1 MPRNV
6 VVLLN
11 KDESRRLVRI
21 KCKAAGIKIG
31 IFEELVEA
39 ELDKQGMKRR
49 AGLWEEFD
57 EILDRAA
64 DEEAGE

>member
-1 MPRNV
+1 LPRNV

-11 KDESRRLVRI
+11 KDESRRLVRT
-21 KCKAAGIKIG
+21 KCKAAGIKVG
-31 IFEELVEA
+31 VFEELVDA
-39 ELDKQGMKRR
+39 ELDKQGMMRR

-64 DEEAGE
+64 DEEPSK

>member
-1 MPRNV
+1 MSTRP
-6 VVLLN
+6 
-11 KDESRRLVRI
+11 
-21 KCKAAGIKIG
+21 KCRAIGVKIST
-31 IFEELVEA
+31 FEELVDA

-64 DEEAGE
+64 EEEQGI

>member
-1 MPRNV
+1 MPRNI

-11 KDESRRLVRI
+11 KDESRRLVRAR
-21 KCKAAGIKIG
+21 CKEVGIKIA

-39 ELDKQGMKRR
+39 ELGKQGMMRR

-57 EILDRAA
+57 QILDGAA
-64 DEEAGE
+64 GDDAKQ

>member
-11 KDESRRLVRI
+11 KDESRRLVRA
-21 KCKAAGIKIG
+21 KCKAIGMKIVV
-31 IFEELVEA
+31 FEELVEA
-39 ELDKQGMKRR
+39 ELDKQGMMRR

-64 DEEAGE
+64 DDEAGR

>member
-11 KDESRRLVRI
+11 NEEGRRLVRA
-21 KCKAAGIKIG
+21 KCRAALIKIAT
-31 IFEELVEA
+31 FEELVDA

-64 DEEAGE
+64 DEDFG

>member
-1 MPRNV
+1 

-31 IFEELVEA
+31 IFEELVDA
-39 ELDKQGMKRR
+39 ELGKQGMQRR
-49 AGLWEEFD
+49 AGLWKEFD

-64 DEEAGE
+64 DEEHGE

>member
-11 KDESRRLVRI
+11 KDESRRLVRT
-21 KCKAAGIKIG
+21 KCKAIGIKIST
-31 IFEELVEA
+31 FEELVDA

-57 EILDRAA
+57 EILDHAA
-64 DEEAGE
+64 DEELGT

>member
-1 MPRNV
+1 MSRNV

-11 KDESRRLVRI
+11 KDESRRLVRAR
-21 KCKAAGIKIG
+21 CKEVGIKITT
-31 IFEELVEA
+31 FEDLVEA

-57 EILDRAA
+57 EILDRVVD
-64 DEEAGE
+64 DETER

>member
-11 KDESRRLVRI
+11 KDESRRLVRS
-21 KCKAAGIKIG
+21 KCKAAGIKIS
-31 IFEELVEA
+31 IFEELVDA

-64 DEEAGE
+64 DEESGE